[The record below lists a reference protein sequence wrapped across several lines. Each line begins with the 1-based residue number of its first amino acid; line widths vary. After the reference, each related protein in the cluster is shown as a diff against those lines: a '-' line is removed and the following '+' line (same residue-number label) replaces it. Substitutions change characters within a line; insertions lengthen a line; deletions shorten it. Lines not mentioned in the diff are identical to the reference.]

1 MLYFR
6 ISKIDAIDSTNLAL
20 KRKYHKGLAKHGDVL
35 WALDQVKGKGQRDS
49 QWVSEPNKNLT
60 FSIFL
65 SQEKLMLR
73 SVFVLNCWVALAVK
87 NSLTSLNIPSVSIKW
102 PNDIL
107 SENKKL
113 CGILIENL
121 YQGEKHIAS
130 IVGIGLNV
138 NQINFFDLTKA
149 SSMQLSAGRMFDLEK
164 VLQEILYQ
172 LSHYLETKM
181 SPLDSLEAFNKA
193 LYGLGEERT
202 FLENDIPFQATVE
215 EVNAQGELVLKT
227 AQNELRC
234 FQHKTIEW
242 IY

>member
-202 FLENDIPFQATVE
+202 FLENDKPFQATVE

-227 AQNELRC
+227 AQNQLRC

>member
-202 FLENDIPFQATVE
+202 FLENDKPFQATVE

>member
-1 MLYFR
+1 MLYFK
-6 ISKIDAIDSTNLAL
+6 ISKIDTIDSTNLAL

-202 FLENDIPFQATVE
+202 FLENDKPFQATVE

-227 AQNELRC
+227 AQNQLRC